1 MRSSEGHLWR
11 HGLNTRAKEI
21 IHETRIMKT
30 GKSSMSSTHPG
41 REVKREEVVAA
52 QEAVLEEVDPGQLFR
67 QYVYLRGLA
76 LKSKIPIIDQ
86 RNFM

>member
-1 MRSSEGHLWR
+1 MRSSEGRLWR

-30 GKSSMSSTHPG
+30 GKSSMGSSHPG
-41 REVKREEVVAA
+41 REVKREEVANAA
-52 QEAVLEEVDPGQLFR
+52 EFVLEEVDPGQLFR

-76 LKSKIPIIDQ
+76 LKSKILMIDQ